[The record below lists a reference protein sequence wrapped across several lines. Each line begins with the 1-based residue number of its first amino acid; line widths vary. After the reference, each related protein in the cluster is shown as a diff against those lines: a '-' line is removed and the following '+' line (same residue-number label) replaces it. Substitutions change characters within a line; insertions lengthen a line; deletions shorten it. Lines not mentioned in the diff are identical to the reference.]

1 MMTNRSCGDA
11 HANSGDAFSLYLREF
26 LRFNP
31 PAMGRVVLLNVATAW
46 IEGAGMILLLPLLT
60 LAGVF
65 GRKGD
70 ESSLAGNVLASL
82 GFKWSIEAALAVFVV
97 LIALQSW
104 LVLHRDR
111 ESRALHL
118 RFSDSLRQRLY
129 AAIAGARWS
138 FLLERHSGELLN
150 VLTTEVQRIGTG
162 THFLVRVFTVS
173 LSALAYAFVAF
184 RMSPGLASLAVV
196 TCMFL
201 WLLLRSTDSLSRRSG
216 ALLGEANRNLFS
228 RTQDF
233 LSALKLVK
241 IHGEEAGNINR
252 FCRAVDAVTDRF
264 EDFHKA
270 NTRAQMAFRIGG
282 ALALAI
288 LTYVALELM
297 ELTPAR
303 LLVMLAIFVR
313 MLPQVA
319 EISNGRQQ
327 LLHMLPAF
335 EAWHGLLAACEK
347 QRDTM
352 AAAAGVAAPMTEGIV
367 LDRVDFSH
375 GRSHLHIHIES
386 LSIPAMATTAIVGES
401 GAGKST
407 LLDLL
412 SGLLAPDRGDIRVD
426 EIPLGQ
432 VPEWRRSIAYV
443 PQETLIQSGSIR
455 ENLAWGNEVP
465 GDGDLWHAL
474 SLAALD
480 GLVRRLPNGL
490 DTEVGER
497 GVKLSG
503 GEKQRLAL
511 ARALLRKP
519 TLLILDEATSALD
532 PDNHRLVLDT
542 IRSLHGSMT
551 VLVVTHR
558 HEELVG
564 LIDGVVEVD
573 NGIVGAWHMA
583 DEFVA

>member
-1 MMTNRSCGDA
+1 MIAGKPVVEGSQFRSYL
-11 HANSGDAFSLYLREF
+11 SEFRRFSPLSVK
-26 LRFNP
+26 
-31 PAMGRVVLLNVATAW
+31 RVVLLNLATAW
-46 IEGAGMILLLPLLT
+46 LEGAGMMLLLPLLT

-70 ESSLAGNVLASL
+70 DSFVVGDALASL
-82 GFKWSIEAALAVFVV
+82 GFKWSIEAALVLFVI

-104 LVLHRDR
+104 LVLLRDR
-111 ESRALHL
+111 ESRALQL

-138 FLLERHSGELLN
+138 FLAERHSGELLN
-150 VLTTEVQRIGTG
+150 VLTTEVQRIGAG

-184 RMSPGLASLAVV
+184 RMSPGLAFLAVG
-196 TCMFL
+196 TCLFL
-201 WLLLRSTDSLSRRSG
+201 WLLLRSTDSLSRQSG

-233 LSALKLVK
+233 LSILKLVK
-241 IHGEEAGNINR
+241 IHGEEAGNIDR
-252 FCRAVDAVTDRF
+252 FCRAVDVVTDRF

-270 NTRAQMAFRIGG
+270 NTRAQMFFRVGG
-282 ALALAI
+282 ALALAL

-297 ELTPAR
+297 ELSPAR

-335 EAWHGLLAACEK
+335 EAWRALFAACEK

-352 AAAAGVAAPMTEGIV
+352 APAGRAAPMTDSIV
-367 LDRVDFSH
+367 LDRVDFCH
-375 GRSHLHIHIES
+375 GRSHHHLHVER
-386 LSIPAMATTAIVGES
+386 LTIPAMSTTAIIGES
-401 GAGKST
+401 GSGKTT

-412 SGLLAPDRGDIRVD
+412 SGLLVPDGGDIRVD
-426 EIPLGQ
+426 GLPLGQ
-432 VPEWRRSIAYV
+432 VPGWRRSIAYI
-443 PQETLIQSGSIR
+443 PQETMIQSGTIR
-455 ENLAWGNEVP
+455 ENLAWGNEAP
-465 GDGDLWHAL
+465 GDGELWHAL
-474 SLAALD
+474 SQAALD
-480 GLVRRLPNGL
+480 GLVRKLPNGL

-542 IRSLHGSMT
+542 VRSLHGSMT

-558 HEELVG
+558 HEELAG
-564 LIDGVVEVD
+564 LIDGVVAVD
-573 NGIVGAWHMA
+573 DGIVGDWHMA
-583 DEFVA
+583 AEVVA